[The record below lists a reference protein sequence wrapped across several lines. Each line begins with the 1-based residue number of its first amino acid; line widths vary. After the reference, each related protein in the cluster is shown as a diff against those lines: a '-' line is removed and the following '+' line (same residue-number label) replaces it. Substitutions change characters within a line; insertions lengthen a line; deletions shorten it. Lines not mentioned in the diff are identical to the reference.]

1 MALLKM
7 KKIKLAFH
15 KESAQPAME
24 ALQKLGAL
32 EFSEITDKEKLKKNE
47 KTEFELNYIS
57 SRLDH
62 SVSFLS
68 KYEKKSFFRDIFEGM
83 RTEVGEKEMQDVINN
98 FYYNEII
105 ERVYN
110 VIENINKAE
119 AKLEELK
126 SEKELLELWF
136 NLDIKLSAPRETKN
150 TRTLFLS
157 GETCDIDNFLN
168 KISKDIVSM
177 RPNENSL
184 AIIFL
189 KSNERKIRETISS
202 YKLGEVELPKRRGA
216 PEEECER
223 IGRAMKKA
231 GSRLNAYHRLAESLT
246 KHLPKLRVVSDYIH
260 WRKKRF
266 DLVHESYGTE
276 ESMVF
281 EGWCPE
287 KALPVLKKEL
297 SRKTKLFA
305 MEEIETKEEPPVEI
319 MNPPALKPF
328 EAVTRLYGL
337 PTAKDL
343 DPTPYLAGFFFI
355 FFGICLSDVGYG
367 VLITSFTLSL
377 LLLFNLNPGMSSFI
391 KLLMA
396 GGISSIIAGVIF
408 GGYFGIDPSLLPEFA
423 QRLQYFDPI
432 NSPLPIFYL
441 ALILGIIQV
450 IMGMILS
457 ILRDAQNN
465 NLKEGLAKNIP
476 WLLLFASLALWA
488 GSSSD
493 VIPAIIIPDY
503 IWLIYTSL
511 ALIILSGA
519 FLYKG
524 NIFAKAF
531 MGFLNLYNS
540 VGYLSDVLSYSRLLA
555 LGLATSAL
563 AFSVN
568 LIAGMAYEAVPYVG
582 FLLMIIILVVGHI
595 FNLVVN
601 ILAAFIHTARLQ
613 FVEFFGKFISGSG
626 RQFKP
631 FYREERNIF
640 LKRP

>member
-1 MALLKM
+1 
-7 KKIKLAFH
+7 
-15 KESAQPAME
+15 
-24 ALQKLGAL
+24 
-32 EFSEITDKEKLKKNE
+32 
-47 KTEFELNYIS
+47 
-57 SRLDH
+57 
-62 SVSFLS
+62 
-68 KYEKKSFFRDIFEGM
+68 
-83 RTEVGEKEMQDVINN
+83 
-98 FYYNEII
+98 
-105 ERVYN
+105 
-110 VIENINKAE
+110 
-119 AKLEELK
+119 
-126 SEKELLELWF
+126 
-136 NLDIKLSAPRETKN
+136 
-150 TRTLFLS
+150 
-157 GETCDIDNFLN
+157 
-168 KISKDIVSM
+168 
-177 RPNENSL
+177 
-184 AIIFL
+184 
-189 KSNERKIRETISS
+189 
-202 YKLGEVELPKRRGA
+202 
-216 PEEECER
+216 
-223 IGRAMKKA
+223 
-231 GSRLNAYHRLAESLT
+231 
-246 KHLPKLRVVSDYIH
+246 
-260 WRKKRF
+260 
-266 DLVHESYGTE
+266 
-276 ESMVF
+276 
-281 EGWCPE
+281 
-287 KALPVLKKEL
+287 
-297 SRKTKLFA
+297 
-305 MEEIETKEEPPVEI
+305 